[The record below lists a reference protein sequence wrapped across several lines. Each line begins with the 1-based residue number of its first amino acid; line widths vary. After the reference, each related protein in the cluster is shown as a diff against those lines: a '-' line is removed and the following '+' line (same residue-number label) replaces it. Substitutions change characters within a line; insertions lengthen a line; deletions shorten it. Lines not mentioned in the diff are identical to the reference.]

1 MPFVAG
7 DVETVT
13 VVRPPARDPRT
24 GDPVA
29 GSAVEAELAGCLFA
43 PGPSDDAGIG
53 ANQVQSDATLYAPPG
68 ADIRAADRIRVR
80 DGDLYEVIGKP
91 RVWSTVGLEVLLREV
106 TG

>member
-1 MPFVAG
+1 MTWIAG

-29 GSAVEAELAGCLFA
+29 GSAVETSVPGCLFA
-43 PGPSDDAGIG
+43 PAASSEAGLG
-53 ANQVQSDATLYAPPG
+53 ANQVDTGAQLYAPAG
-68 ADIRAADRIRVR
+68 TDVRAADRVLVR
-80 DGDLYEVIGKP
+80 GDLYEVVGKP
-91 RVWSTVGLEVLLREV
+91 QVWGTSGVVAALREV